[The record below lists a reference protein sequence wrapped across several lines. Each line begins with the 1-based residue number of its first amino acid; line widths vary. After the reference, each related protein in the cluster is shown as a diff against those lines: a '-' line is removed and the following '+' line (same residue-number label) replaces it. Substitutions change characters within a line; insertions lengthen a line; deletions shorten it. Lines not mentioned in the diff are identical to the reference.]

1 MILTNILNGLNNYK
15 GNIHI
20 TINES
25 ATVKDNALTFK
36 PIDGYNNYFISNDG
50 DILNLNTGRI
60 MKANIN
66 KNGYVQADLYKKNKR
81 YKHYVHRLVAK
92 AYLNAETDKTEVNHI
107 DCNKLNNNLTNL
119 EYVTHSENLQHA
131 YDTGLINQSKGVEH
145 HNAKLSDSDV
155 KFIRD
160 NYKVNYTGIQLAKMF
175 NVSRLTIYKVANYI
189 SYID

>member
-50 DILNLNTGRI
+50 DILNLHTGRI
-60 MKANIN
+60 MKANVN
-66 KNGYVQADLYKKNKR
+66 RDGYALITLYKNSTPKT
-81 YKHYVHRLVAK
+81 YQVHRLVAK
-92 AYLNAETDKTEVNHI
+92 AFIKDDAERTQVNHI
-107 DCNKLNNNLTNL
+107 NGNKLNNNLTNL
-119 EYVTHSENLQHA
+119 EYVTRSENLQHA
-131 YDTGLINQSKGVEH
+131 YDTGLKKKGVEH
-145 HNAKLSDSDV
+145 HNAKLSDADI

-160 NYKVNYTGIQLAKMF
+160 NYKANYTGKQLAKMF
-175 NVSRLTIYKVANYI
+175 NVSKATISKVVNNKTYI
-189 SYID
+189 N